1 MDLTILY
8 QLYKDAYGTAPT
20 VEYQQ
25 WFLEQTTDRQDLEW
39 RHLQA
44 ASELRMKESLN
55 EEA

>member
-55 EEA
+55 EDA